1 MKITSHW
8 IWVMST
14 TTWLLPPPHIVI
26 GTTKMSYN
34 MSKQRLVDNITNH
47 CTMDVLN
54 GKKYPPKSK
63 LFFPEREG
71 CL

>member
-34 MSKQRLVDNITNH
+34 MSKRRIGGQYYKPLH
-47 CTMDVLN
+47 H
-54 GKKYPPKSK
+54 
-63 LFFPEREG
+63 G
-71 CL
+71 CVKWKEIPT